1 MVAGS
6 LLLWQSGGM
15 PHLPALVPLVVFDLD
30 GVLVDVSASYR
41 VAIRET
47 VAALGGGE
55 VTPEAVQALKNAG
68 GYNNDWD
75 LSQEL
80 LRRRGIAVALPR
92 VIEVFNQKYLGPGG
106 DGEGGLIQQES
117 WLLEPE
123 LLAALRQR
131 YRLAIF
137 TGRPRA
143 DADYVL
149 RRFAV
154 ADAFDHVIGL
164 EDVSVQKPDP
174 EGLFELQRRH
184 APAPLA
190 AYIGDSIDDARAAAA
205 AEAPFIAIVD
215 AEPPEREERI
225 ALFRASGCQF
235 VTSGASGVTG
245 ASGIAADVSAAVR
258 LLLNGSNPTL

>member
-1 MVAGS
+1 
-6 LLLWQSGGM
+6 M
-15 PHLPALVPLVVFDLD
+15 PQPPLVVFDLD
-30 GVLVDVSASYR
+30 GVLVDVSGSYR

-47 VAALGGGE
+47 VAALGGGA
-55 VTPEAVQALKNAG
+55 VAPEAVQALKNAG

-75 LSQEL
+75 LSREL
-80 LRRRGIAVALPR
+80 LRRRGIAVPLPR
-92 VIEVFNQKYLGPGG
+92 VVEVFNQKYLGPCG

-117 WLLEPE
+117 WLLQSD

-131 YRLAIF
+131 FRLAIF

-149 RRFAV
+149 RRFA
-154 ADAFDHVIGL
+154 ADGAFDHVVAL

-174 EGLFELQRRH
+174 EGLFELRRLH

-205 AEAPFIAIVD
+205 AEVPFIAIVD
-215 AEPPEREERI
+215 AAPPEREERI

-235 VTSGASGVTG
+235 VDGGTSDSSDPSDSNDS
-245 ASGIAADVSAAVR
+245 SGIVADVSA
-258 LLLNGSNPTL
+258 

>member
-1 MVAGS
+1 MS
-6 LLLWQSGGM
+6 QS
-15 PHLPALVPLVVFDLD
+15 PLVVFDLD

-41 VAIRET
+41 VAIRQT

-55 VTPEAVQALKNAG
+55 VMPEAVQALKNAG

-80 LRRRGIAVALPR
+80 LRRRGLDVALPR
-92 VIEVFNQKYLGPGG
+92 VVEVFNQKYLGPRG
-106 DGEGGLIQQES
+106 DGAGGLIQQES
-117 WLLEPE
+117 WLLPPE

-154 ADAFDHVIGL
+154 ADAFDHVIAL

-190 AYIGDSIDDARAAAA
+190 AYVGDSIDDARAAAA
-205 AEAPFIAIVD
+205 AGVPFIAIVD
-215 AEPPEREERI
+215 AIPAQRPAEREERL
-225 ALFRASGCQF
+225 ALLRASGCQF
-235 VTSGASGVTG
+235 VTSGAGG
-245 ASGIAADVSAAVR
+245 DEGIVAGVSAAVR
-258 LLLNGSNPTL
+258 LLLYGSNPTL